1 MAFAAT
7 KRKRIQL
14 RRKPVQQLK
23 LTSMIDMFTILLVYL
38 LKSYSPTET
47 PPVDNALRLP
57 ASISTKVPI
66 ESTIIQ
72 AAQNMIIVDGHPI
85 IMVDSQDEHKLFL
98 LKTNERGELVQTA
111 DKKFIASTEI
121 GEKVIVLP
129 GLYDS
134 LKTKREQ
141 YEQLAANVGQ
151 TFKGEVTIMCDKDM
165 PYAVLKKVMA
175 TAGKAGFGDFKF
187 AAFRKESG

>member
-14 RRKPVQQLK
+14 RRKPIQQLK

-38 LKSYSPTET
+38 LKSYSPTDT
-47 PPVDNALRLP
+47 PPVDKALRLP

-85 IMVDSQDEHKLFL
+85 VMVDAQNDYKLFL
-98 LKTNERGELVQTA
+98 LKVDERGELVQT
-111 DKKFIASTEI
+111 KNKEFIAEKEI
-121 GEKVIVLP
+121 SEKSIVLP
-129 GLYDS
+129 GLYDV
-134 LKTKREQ
+134 LKSKREQ
-141 YEQLAANVGQ
+141 YEKMAASVGQ
-151 TFKGEVTIMCDKDM
+151 TFKGEITIMCDKEL
-165 PYAVLKKVMA
+165 PYEVLKKVMA

-187 AAFRKESG
+187 AAFRKEMG